1 MACGPLHFM
10 SKWRG
15 SYFFAWRIPGDDEM
29 QNVLNADKHSSALL
43 LISKKEKA
51 MRKNVFEKSTTF
63 ILLIAFAVVL
73 LFSLSEVW
81 TVRDFNRKIE
91 GIYRNSINY
100 SSNYWA
106 DQFYVANKELKSMID
121 KDMNTDFNRIA
132 QADLEDS
139 VEDEMWALQNSLT
152 NMSVINDTQIIYF
165 AYFPKRDLMLTS
177 VTYIDYFRE
186 RETEELKEYLQT
198 ITGGNTASWNEIR
211 LGQAYY
217 FLHTYK
223 KNGAY
228 SGCYI
233 SCENVLADIMPE
245 DQESNAYILNMDGS
259 VFYAGTKNK
268 VMTGDLFTY
277 ARPIRMINKKICI
290 EIPYTGF
297 ADSASY
303 VRIVITIAV
312 IASVLLFLLAVLY
325 QRVTV
330 FDPLMKLKYAME
342 QFSRGRDVV
351 LEDEHEKNEIA
362 VLYQTFN
369 RMREQIMNLKIDVYD
384 ASIAREKLYNQ
395 FLRVQIQPHFYT
407 NMLNLIHTLADA
419 GECETIQEL
428 AKYMADYFRYVLS
441 LNRDFVPLAKELQC
455 VRQYA
460 NVQKIRYQDNFSLEI
475 ECSADA
481 EKELIPPFLIQTF
494 VENSIKHNIMI
505 VEDLRVGLQVID
517 CGVSLEIIIWDNG
530 VGMSDVLI
538 EKLEKGED
546 IEEDGQH
553 IGIFNVIHRLAALY
567 LGKAEI
573 KMMREEI
580 GTRTVI
586 RIPKTEKKEAAED
599 GNSDC

>member
-1 MACGPLHFM
+1 M
-10 SKWRG
+10 K
-15 SYFFAWRIPGDDEM
+15 
-29 QNVLNADKHSSALL
+29 
-43 LISKKEKA
+43 
-51 MRKNVFEKSTTF
+51 KNVFEKSTTF

-73 LFSLSEVW
+73 LFSLFEVY

-91 GIYRNSINY
+91 GIYRDSINY

-121 KDMNTDFNRIA
+121 KDDNTDFNRIA
-132 QADLEDS
+132 RAEPDAS
-139 VEDEMWALQNSLT
+139 VEDEKWALQNSLT

-177 VTYIDYFRE
+177 VSYIDYFQE
-186 RETEELKEYLQT
+186 REIEELKEYLGT
-198 ITGGNTASWNEIR
+198 VTRGNMATWNEIK
-211 LGQAYY
+211 LGQTYY
-217 FLHTYK
+217 FLHIYT
-223 KNGAY
+223 KNDAY

-259 VFYAGTKNK
+259 VFYAGTNNK
-268 VMTGDLFTY
+268 AMTGDLFTY

-303 VRIVITIAV
+303 TRIIITVAV
-312 IASVLLFLLAVLY
+312 VASSLLFLLAILY
-325 QRVTV
+325 QRTAV
-330 FDPLMKLKYAME
+330 FQPLMKLKYAME
-342 QFSRGRDVV
+342 QFSKGNPDVV
-351 LEDEHEKNEIA
+351 LEDKHEKNEIA

-369 RMREQIMNLKIDVYD
+369 RMREEIMDLKIDVYD
-384 ASIAREKLYNQ
+384 ASIEKEKIYNQ

-441 LNRDFVPLAKELQC
+441 LNRDFVLLAKELQC

-475 ECSADA
+475 ECSADT
-481 EKELIPPFLIQTF
+481 ERELIPPFLIQTF
-494 VENSIKHNIMI
+494 IENSIKHNIMI
-505 VEDLRVGLQVID
+505 VEDLRVCLQVID
-517 CGVSLEIIIWDNG
+517 CGRSLEITISDNG
-530 VGMSDVLI
+530 VGMSDKLI
-538 EKLEKGED
+538 QKLEKGEN

-553 IGIFNVIHRLAALY
+553 IGIFNVIHRLAVLY
-567 LGKAEI
+567 GGKAEI
-573 KMMREEI
+573 KMMRREV
-580 GTRTVI
+580 GTKTVI
-586 RIPKTEKKEAAED
+586 RIPKVEENAN
-599 GNSDC
+599 GNIDC

>member
-1 MACGPLHFM
+1 M
-10 SKWRG
+10 K
-15 SYFFAWRIPGDDEM
+15 
-29 QNVLNADKHSSALL
+29 
-43 LISKKEKA
+43 
-51 MRKNVFEKSTTF
+51 KNVFEKSTTF

-73 LFSLSEVW
+73 LFSLFEVY

-91 GIYRNSINY
+91 GIYRDSINY

-121 KDMNTDFNRIA
+121 KDDNTDFNRIA
-132 QADLEDS
+132 RAELNAP
-139 VEDEMWALQNSLT
+139 VEDEKWALQNSLT

-177 VTYIDYFRE
+177 VSYIDYFQE
-186 RETEELKEYLQT
+186 REIEELKEYLGT
-198 ITGGNTASWNEIR
+198 VTRGNMATWNEIK
-211 LGQAYY
+211 LGQTYY
-217 FLHTYK
+217 FLHIYT
-223 KNGAY
+223 KNDAY

-259 VFYAGTKNK
+259 VFYAGTNNK
-268 VMTGDLFTY
+268 AMTGDLFTY

-303 VRIVITIAV
+303 TRIIITVAV
-312 IASVLLFLLAVLY
+312 VASSLLFLLAILY
-325 QRVTV
+325 QRTAV
-330 FDPLMKLKYAME
+330 FQPLMKLKYAME
-342 QFSRGRDVV
+342 QFSKGNPDVV
-351 LEDEHEKNEIA
+351 LEDKHEKNEIA

-369 RMREQIMNLKIDVYD
+369 RMREEIMDLKIDVYD
-384 ASIAREKLYNQ
+384 ASIEKEKIYNQ

-441 LNRDFVPLAKELQC
+441 LNRDFVLLAKELQC

-475 ECSADA
+475 ECSADT
-481 EKELIPPFLIQTF
+481 ERELIPPFLIQTF
-494 VENSIKHNIMI
+494 IENSIKHNIMI
-505 VEDLRVGLQVID
+505 VEDLRVCLQVID
-517 CGVSLEIIIWDNG
+517 CGRSLEITISDNG
-530 VGMSDVLI
+530 VGMSDKLI
-538 EKLEKGED
+538 QKLEKGEN

-553 IGIFNVIHRLAALY
+553 IGIFNVIHRLAVLY
-567 LGKAEI
+567 GGKAEI
-573 KMMREEI
+573 KMMRREV
-580 GTRTVI
+580 GTKTVI
-586 RIPKTEKKEAAED
+586 RIPKVEENTN
-599 GNSDC
+599 GNIDR